1 VPRRTTYAKLAWL
14 QAWHIRDETY
24 GAALAELVNAQFRH
38 PFAEHWGDGTTS
50 SSDGQNFRTGNKA
63 GSTGHIN
70 QQRSPGGRSTPIS
83 PTSTRR
89 FHQGRERRR
98 ARLDLRARR
107 PAVSRSDLRIEALH
121 RHGGFTDHVFALMHL
136 LGFRFAAHS

>member
-1 VPRRTTYAKLAWL
+1 MTWTKTVADHDPRRRDQLGLTKMANRAPARPTLLAWL

-50 SSDGQNFRTGNKA
+50 SSDGQNFRTGSKA
-63 GSTGHIN
+63 ESTGHIN
-70 QQRSPGGRSTPIS
+70 RNTAAAQGGRSTPIS

-89 FHQGRERRR
+89 ST
-98 ARLDLRARR
+98 
-107 PAVSRSDLRIEALH
+107 PRS
-121 RHGGFTDHVFALMHL
+121 
-136 LGFRFAAHS
+136 